1 MTPDDAMALAAATAQ
16 PPLEPFLAYQTSLE
30 CALRERS
37 DTLAAAY
44 AYLATHSAPLARAAT
59 TLVQGL
65 RAGHKVLVAGNGGS
79 AAEAQHFAAEL
90 VGRFK
95 REREP
100 YAAIALTTDTSI
112 LTAIANDY
120 GYEEVFARQLA
131 AFGAEGDLFVGFST
145 SGESANLMRAFR
157 VARQRGLTTIA
168 VVGAR
173 PCSMARMADITL
185 AMPLTDTATVQELHM
200 ATTHL
205 LCDVVERELSWR
217 QGVTH

>member
-1 MTPDDAMALAAATAQ
+1 MTSDDALALAAATAQ
-16 PPLEPFLAYQTSLE
+16 PPLEPFLAYQSSIDS
-30 CALRERS
+30 ALRERS
-37 DTLAAAY
+37 DTLAAAFS
-44 AYLATHSAPLARAAT
+44 YLATHSAPLARAASS
-59 TLVQGL
+59 LVQGL

-95 REREP
+95 RERDP
-100 YAAIALTTDTSI
+100 FAAIALTTDTSI

-120 GYEEVFARQLA
+120 GYEEVFARQVA
-131 AFGAEGDLFVGFST
+131 AFGAAGDLFVGFST
-145 SGESANLMRAFR
+145 SGESANLVRAFR
-157 VARQRGLTTIA
+157 VARLAGMTTIA

-173 PCSMARMADITL
+173 PCSMSRLADVTL

-200 ATTHL
+200 ATTHV
-205 LCDVVERELSWR
+205 LCDIVERELCAR